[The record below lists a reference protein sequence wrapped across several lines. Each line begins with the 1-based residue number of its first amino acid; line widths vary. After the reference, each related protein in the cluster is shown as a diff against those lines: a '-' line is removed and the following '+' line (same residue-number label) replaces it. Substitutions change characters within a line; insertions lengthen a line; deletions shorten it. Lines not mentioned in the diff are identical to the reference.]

1 MDIDI
6 NEIVNIAIA
15 AGSEILKIYNDGGK
29 DIQSWQKADK
39 SPLTAADLAAHNLIL
54 ERLLKAYPNI
64 PVISEESAS
73 LPYEQRKNYEYC
85 WMVDPLD
92 GTKEFINR
100 NGDFTVNIALI
111 EKKKPVAGVIYV
123 PVTDTSYYAVAG
135 KGAFSLRGNSRAKLK
150 APVFYMDDKGL
161 KIVGSRSHMNEE
173 TTKYLSQFK
182 HAELVAKGS
191 SLKFMMIAEGQ
202 AHLYPRIAPTMEW
215 DTAAAQ
221 AILEEAG
228 GRVIDFEFS
237 KPLEY
242 NKENLLN
249 PHFVAMGNHIRN
261 D

>member
-1 MDIDI
+1 MNIDI
-6 NEIVNIAIA
+6 EEIVRIAVD
-15 AGSEILKIYNDGGK
+15 AGREILKIYNDGEE

-39 SPLTAADLAAHNLIL
+39 SPLTAADMAAHNLIM
-54 ERLLKAYPNI
+54 ERLLKAYPAI

-73 LPYEQRKNYEYC
+73 LPYEERKNYEYC

-111 EKKKPVAGVIYV
+111 EKNKPVAGVIFV
-123 PVTDTSYYAVAG
+123 PVTGASYYAVEG
-135 KGAFSLRGNSRAKLK
+135 KGAYSLKGNYREKLK
-150 APVFYMDDKGL
+150 APPFYMDEKGL
-161 KIVGSRSHMNEE
+161 KIVGSRSHMNDE
-173 TTKYLSQFK
+173 THKYLSQFK
-182 HAELVAKGS
+182 DAQLVAKGS
-191 SLKFMMIAEGQ
+191 SLKFMMIAEGE

-221 AILEEAG
+221 AILEESG
-228 GRVIDFEFS
+228 GHVIDFEFS
-237 KPLEY
+237 KPLVY

-249 PHFVAMGNHIRN
+249 PHFVALGNHIRN